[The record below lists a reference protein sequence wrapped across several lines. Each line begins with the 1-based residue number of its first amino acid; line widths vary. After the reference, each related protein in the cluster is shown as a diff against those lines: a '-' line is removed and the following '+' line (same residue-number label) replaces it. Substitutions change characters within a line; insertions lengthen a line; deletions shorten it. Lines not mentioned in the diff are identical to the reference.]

1 MTEPQPQPEPQTAP
15 EPQPEP
21 KADAQPEPQ
30 TEPRPEEPA
39 ATEPAPAGTAPQ
51 APRRKRAPLIAG
63 GVAVVLL
70 AGGGAGASYALAGAD
85 RTAPTAY
92 WAAAGSELPEAA
104 NIAPVP
110 PNDLSGKLLPLPPEF
125 NLGPDLAGD
134 GNDFFVSGEKAV
146 EGFKAARKGLSSSE
160 RKKRDDMLADL
171 KLKGLAGRSYAA
183 AGGGMVVE
191 IRIMQ
196 ADPKAVGAFSE
207 VSKKLLELAA
217 GDRDAP
223 KVDGYPD
230 AKCALLPVGEEK
242 EPKIDSM
249 YCVAVQGDVL
259 VSLRAYGPKKE
270 GFSKLEA
277 TGFLKNQLNRLKSP
291 GESV

>member
-1 MTEPQPQPEPQTAP
+1 MTEPQAAPAGEPQAAPAGEPQAEPQTAP
-15 EPQPEP
+15 
-21 KADAQPEPQ
+21 AAEPQ
-30 TEPRPEEPA
+30 TAPVAGAAAPA
-39 ATEPAPAGTAPQ
+39 VPAPRAD
-51 APRRKRAPLIAG
+51 RRRRGPLIAG

-70 AGGGAGASYALAGAD
+70 AGGGVGASYALAGAD

-92 WAAAGSELPEAA
+92 WAAAGRELPEAG
-104 NIAPVP
+104 NPAPVP
-110 PNDLSGKLLPLPPEF
+110 PNDLSGKLLPMPPEF
-125 NLGPDLAGD
+125 KLGPDLAGD

-146 EGFKAARKGLSSSE
+146 EGFKEARKGLSSSE

-171 KLKGLAGRSYAA
+171 RLKGLAGRSYAA
-183 AGGGMVVE
+183 TSGGMVVE

-196 ADPKAVGAFSE
+196 ADPKALGAFSE
-207 VSKKLLELAA
+207 VSKKLLELGG

-242 EPKIDSM
+242 DPQIDSM

-277 TGFLKNQLNRLKSP
+277 TGFLKNQLSRLKSP